1 VVGVRTTAD
10 REAAARAAAVVV
22 DDVVGDDGSAD
33 RERNRELFRAAQHR
47 GPNWFDFRTTSM
59 KQPGLPPT
67 EAKREVQRGTP
78 TPASQRANDSD
89 DESTVY
95 YDAPTTFTTKPKKQ
109 TAKAATDRAAKAA
122 TTTPNQQPTS
132 LFPSRIE
139 VVLRQEA
146 PKPGILGD
154 GTRTSPFDL
163 TSDPLTFARLNQ
175 LQANTAKKSIRSEDS
190 VRKDNVRNDN
200 DSKYSY
206 KSNAREQ
213 RKGSLA
219 KFRWHHSVAKQK
231 RKDAKTP
238 KRRAKSRKTQAKELR
253 EGPTRAEQVQPVPMG
268 ARRRGRV
275 IQYSY

>member
-1 VVGVRTTAD
+1 
-10 REAAARAAAVVV
+10 
-22 DDVVGDDGSAD
+22 
-33 RERNRELFRAAQHR
+33 
-47 GPNWFDFRTTSM
+47 M
-59 KQPGLPPT
+59 PT
-67 EAKREVQRGTP
+67 
-78 TPASQRANDSD
+78 
-89 DESTVY
+89 
-95 YDAPTTFTTKPKKQ
+95 
-109 TAKAATDRAAKAA
+109 
-122 TTTPNQQPTS
+122 
-132 LFPSRIE
+132 FPSRIE

-154 GTRTSPFDL
+154 GTRASPFDL

-175 LQANTAKKSIRSEDS
+175 LQANTAKKSIRNEDS

-219 KFRWHHSVAKQK
+219 KFRWHRSVAKQK

-253 EGPTRAEQVQPVPMG
+253 EGPTRAEQVQPVQMG

>member
-1 VVGVRTTAD
+1 V
-10 REAAARAAAVVV
+10 
-22 DDVVGDDGSAD
+22 
-33 RERNRELFRAAQHR
+33 
-47 GPNWFDFRTTSM
+47 
-59 KQPGLPPT
+59 PT
-67 EAKREVQRGTP
+67 
-78 TPASQRANDSD
+78 
-89 DESTVY
+89 
-95 YDAPTTFTTKPKKQ
+95 
-109 TAKAATDRAAKAA
+109 
-122 TTTPNQQPTS
+122 
-132 LFPSRIE
+132 FPSRIE

-175 LQANTAKKSIRSEDS
+175 LQANAAKKSIRSEDS
-190 VRKDNVRNDN
+190 VRKDSE
-200 DSKYSY
+200 SKYSY
-206 KSNAREQ
+206 KGNAREQ

-219 KFRWHHSVAKQK
+219 KFRWHRSVTKQK

-253 EGPTRAEQVQPVPMG
+253 EGPTRAEQVQPVQMG